1 MRPYLKHHYIPQ
13 FYLRPWLGADNK
25 LTEYRRLKFPHEPVP
40 RLEIKRR
47 GTKETGYEE
56 NLYTIPGAT
65 LETKHNVEKIFMG
78 LVDKRAADARD
89 LLLRSIIPTEPE
101 LRHAWARFLLSLI
114 IRTPEEI
121 RALKNRIVRD
131 LNVPDPDFQS
141 RYDQVRKESWPA
153 TIGEYLQQENPKMIE
168 RTAIIVATK
177 LIQHENVLRTFMRA
191 MWWVLDTS
199 SVSRRV
205 LTSDH
210 PLIMTNG
217 LGRPDGH
224 FALPLSPTKVF
235 VAFIHADFGEAV
247 RRVPVGR
254 MVRDIN
260 DAVIGQGRR
269 SVYAFN
275 EQSTAEVKRRMGKRD
290 YMLPWSSERATSG
303 NGP

>member
-25 LTEYRRLKFPHEPVP
+25 LTEYRRLKFPQEPVP

-56 NLYTIPGAT
+56 NLYTIPGA
-65 LETKHNVEKIFMG
+65 LETKQNVEKIFMG
-78 LVDKRAADARD
+78 MVDKRAADARD
-89 LLLRSIIPTEPE
+89 LLLQDIIPTEPE

-121 RALKNRIVRD
+121 RALKTRIVRD
-131 LNVPDPDFQS
+131 LNVPDPDFQA

-153 TIGEYLQQENPKMIE
+153 TIGEYLKQENPKMIE
-168 RTAIIVATK
+168 RTAIILATK

-199 SVSRRV
+199 SISRRV

-235 VAFIHADFGEAV
+235 VAFMNADFGNAV
-247 RRVPVGR
+247 RQMPVGR
-254 MVRDIN
+254 IVRDVN

-275 EQSTAEVKRRMGKRD
+275 EQSTAEVKRRMGRRD
-290 YMLPWSSERATSG
+290 YMLPWPGEETPSG
-303 NGP
+303 